1 MVLVVVTATGEAR
14 VGRAHHC
21 RQVTAE
27 RDQLRAQA
35 QRLTVEVLPLVQQQ
49 FDKDASATTVLAQL
63 DDLNGLPGDP
73 ALRELTGAVVHA
85 LYEERRRRKA
95 FNSVMRT
102 YAQRLHAAVTD
113 QLADID
119 RRKGPYWVSDGPSVS
134 REAVRAD
141 LDALDMRASAMGRLS
156 QSVLVLTGARL
167 IGRPYEQPIQVM
179 QVLRAAVGQT
189 PDFQRVN
196 LQVPDNVG
204 KVSSQ
209 TVNTVILVMSQLIH
223 NGLRFSP
230 PPSPVVVG
238 VEQVQM
244 GLVLLVVDSG
254 LGMDPEMLERARRT
268 VDWTCPLDFA
278 DLSGNRLGLAV
289 ARICAERY
297 RLTISLGLSDS
308 GGIRASVFLPW
319 QLLAAPVADTP
330 PRAPRQPAAPPPA
343 APARAPHTPAG
354 ALPAADPRPAAHPS
368 PASSQHP
375 LPTRVPR
382 ATLPRPAAPSAPG
395 AAPVPPD
402 LALARHMGSFHR
414 ATRPTPPSPPAP
426 STDASER

>member
-1 MVLVVVTATGEAR
+1 MAAEQSV
-14 VGRAHHC
+14 RAS
-21 RQVTAE
+21 AE

-35 QRLTVEVLPLVQQQ
+35 QRLTAEVLPLVQQQ

-63 DDLNGLPGDP
+63 GDLHGLPSDP

-119 RRKGPYWVSDGPSVS
+119 KRKKSYWISDGPSVS
-134 REAVRAD
+134 RQAVRAD
-141 LDALDMRASAMGRLS
+141 FDALDMRASAMGRLS

-167 IGRPYEQPIQVM
+167 IGRTYQQPIHLM

-189 PDFQRVN
+189 PDFKRVD
-196 LQVPDNVG
+196 LRVPDNVG

-209 TVNTVILVMSQLIH
+209 AVNTVILVMSQLIH
-223 NGLRFSP
+223 NAIQFSP

-238 VEQVQM
+238 VERVQM

-278 DLSGNRLGLAV
+278 DLSGNRLGLVV
-289 ARICAERY
+289 ARISAERY
-297 RLTISLGLSDS
+297 RLTISLGLSES
-308 GGIRASVFLPW
+308 GGVRASVFLPW
-319 QLLAAPVADTP
+319 QLLADPVADTP
-330 PRAPRQPAAPPPA
+330 PPAPRQPAAPPPA
-343 APARAPHTPAG
+343 TPAPAPRTPAG
-354 ALPAADPRPAAHPS
+354 ALPPADPRPVAHPS

-375 LPTRVPR
+375 LPTRIPR
-382 ATLPRPAAPSAPG
+382 ATLPSQPAALPPSDAVP
-395 AAPVPPD
+395 APPD
-402 LALARHMGSFHR
+402 LTLARRMGSFHR
-414 ATRPTPPSPPAP
+414 ATRPTPPSPSSP